1 MILLQVLAQLHNFSR
16 SKIFCIKIN
25 RYMLKWYCFMGA
37 FFAIDYIS
45 KVPVK
50 QLVYFIKNDRKRKFS
65 LFVTYIDSA
74 MKRIS

>member
-1 MILLQVLAQLHNFSR
+1 
-16 SKIFCIKIN
+16 
-25 RYMLKWYCFMGA
+25 MGA